1 MTGEHRSGA
10 VAAGIRTSKEGELR
24 VVRQPLPR
32 HDQAEKV
39 AGSTRYAGDL
49 AFAGMH
55 HARLVRSSMPSASI
69 IRRDAT
75 AALGVPGVVCVLF
88 GEDVPHNVI

>member
-1 MTGEHRSGA
+1 MTAPGA
-10 VAAGIRTSKEGELR
+10 GDGTGARTGPDALAGIRTSKEDELR

-49 AFAGMH
+49 SFASML
-55 HARLVRSSMPSASI
+55 HARLVR
-69 IRRDAT
+69 
-75 AALGVPGVVCVLF
+75 
-88 GEDVPHNVI
+88 